1 MSITAIVRKEYRE
14 LRRSYSLLVISI
26 FFTLTG
32 VFFAGIQWVPELG
45 LREGTPTSTLALL
58 NSLAQPG
65 TAFIPLLGLL
75 AGYQAIAGERERGS
89 LKLALSVPNSRREIV
104 FGKFLGR
111 FAVVAGAILT
121 TSVAIGL
128 IALTTYAYFDT
139 KAFLLNTALTV
150 AHGGVFVAIS
160 VGFSAWM
167 SSRLRAL
174 VGTAFLYMLFLLV
187 WDVILLFLQLLFIG
201 PTLPKG
207 SQLPNW
213 IQVLNV
219 LNPATAFQYAREAVL
234 PAYSELTPAPES
246 SAAYLQDWV
255 GFPVL
260 LAWVVTPLV
269 LGYLRFERAD
279 IN

>member
-14 LRRSYSLLVISI
+14 LRRSYSLLVISAL
-26 FFTLTG
+26 FALTG
-32 VFFAGIQWVPELG
+32 VFFAGIQWVPKLG

-89 LKLALSVPNSRREIV
+89 LKLTLSSPNSRREIV
-104 FGKFLGR
+104 LGKFVGR
-111 FAVVAGAILT
+111 FSVVAAAILS

-139 KAFLLNTALTV
+139 RAFLLNTVLTV

-167 SSRLRAL
+167 RSRRRAL
-174 VGTAFLYMLFLLV
+174 VGTAFLYLLFLLI
-187 WDVILLFLQLLFIG
+187 WDAFLAFLQLLLIG
-201 PTLPKG
+201 PTLPEG

-213 IQVLNV
+213 IQVINI
-219 LNPATAFQYAREAVL
+219 LNPVTAFQYARQAVI
-234 PAYSELTPAPES
+234 PAYSELTITPVS
-246 SAAYLQDWV
+246 SAVYLQDWV

-269 LGYLRFERAD
+269 LGYFRFERAD
-279 IN
+279 IH